1 MLRVFVALVLF
12 LACYDQGVARE
23 VIALVGQNGW
33 DLERFGSEVT
43 ILRARRVTASDARTG
58 GLLLSC
64 AGADR
69 RLRLTLP
76 DALVAGSAGPRA
88 GRLLMRAGG
97 TASTARVTVQD
108 NVLTLTDQR
117 MIDMVL
123 FRLRASAA
131 VSHTLGLLF
140 DLGSSP
146 IMLGRS
152 TAFHLSFASTAG
164 DAPAFRD
171 AAEACGRDTPS
182 VRPRD
187 AAVTRTTP

>member
-1 MLRVFVALVLF
+1 MILPRVLVALCLF
-12 LACYDQGVARE
+12 LVPNDHSHARE

-33 DLERFGSEVT
+33 DLERFGTEVT
-43 ILRARRVTASDARTG
+43 ILRTRRVTASDASTG

-76 DALVAGSAGPRA
+76 DALVAASALPRA

-97 TASTARVTVQD
+97 AASTAQVTVQD

-123 FRLRASAA
+123 LRLRASAA
-131 VSHTLGLLF
+131 ASRTLGLLF
-140 DLGSSP
+140 DRGSSP

-152 TAFHLSFASTAG
+152 MAFHLSFASTAG

-171 AAEACGRDTPS
+171 AAEACGRDTREFAPAT
-182 VRPRD
+182 PR
-187 AAVTRTTP
+187 

>member
-1 MLRVFVALVLF
+1 MT
-12 LACYDQGVARE
+12 
-23 VIALVGQNGW
+23 ALVGQNGW
-33 DLERFGSEVT
+33 DLERFGTEAT
-43 ILRARRVTASDARTG
+43 ILRARRVTTSVASTG

-76 DALVAGSAGPRA
+76 GAIAATSGGSGA

-97 TASTARVTVQD
+97 AASTARVTVQGG
-108 NVLTLTDQR
+108 VLTLTDQR

-123 FRLRASAA
+123 LELRASAGA
-131 VSHTLGLLF
+131 SHTLSLLL
-140 DLGSSP
+140 DLGSSS

-152 TAFHLSFASTAG
+152 MAFHLSFASTAG

-171 AAEACGRDTPS
+171 AAEACGRDTTESTPAT
-182 VRPRD
+182 PR
-187 AAVTRTTP
+187 